1 MNYADWYTDK
11 MEIWRNAQKIEDGLT
26 SYARQKIANN
36 VPCRIYL
43 SDSQPIT
50 MEQTA
55 SHVKQ
60 NDKLMC
66 GVDVDIK
73 AGDQLIIKRGGG
85 LGYSTTTI
93 RAFAAEPNYYFEPF
107 GAVMPDLSHIEVR
120 LLQEERV

>member
-11 MEIWRNAQKIEDGLT
+11 MEIWRNAPKIEDGLT

-50 MEQTA
+50 MEKTA

>member
-11 MEIWRNAQKIEDGLT
+11 MEIWRNAPKIEDGLT

-60 NDKLMC
+60 NDKLMS

>member
-1 MNYADWYTDK
+1 M
-11 MEIWRNAQKIEDGLT
+11 AQRPKNRRWFNIICTPKDCEQRPLP
-26 SYARQKIANN
+26 YLFERQ
-36 VPCRIYL
+36 
-43 SDSQPIT
+43 S
-50 MEQTA
+50 
-55 SHVKQ
+55 
-60 NDKLMC
+60 
-66 GVDVDIK
+66 

>member
-1 MNYADWYTDK
+1 MRHIQTRS
-11 MEIWRNAQKIEDGLT
+11 IL
-26 SYARQKIANN
+26 
-36 VPCRIYL
+36 PRITPFIGRYCCVC
-43 SDSQPIT
+43 S
-50 MEQTA
+50 
-55 SHVKQ
+55 
-60 NDKLMC
+60 
-66 GVDVDIK
+66 VDIK